1 MIVAKDV
8 REIFL
13 GIIYSAE
20 GRFFLN
26 DCQIFRS
33 LAVLSSSAKLMSR
46 AVSAILSLDLNSA
59 KNIIYAC
66 FMEKLGNKS

>member
-1 MIVAKDV
+1 MFEKSFLESSTLR
-8 REIFL
+8 RED
-13 GIIYSAE
+13 
-20 GRFFLN
+20 FFLN